1 MTVIVS
7 PPVPK
12 SDQRFDDWMILFWK
26 RSFEAIAAGGG
37 GGLGVPEFSDN
48 ASAIAGGLAVGY
60 VYRTGGDLKIVI

>member
-26 RSFEAIAAGGG
+26 RAFEAISAGGG
-37 GGLGVPEFSDN
+37 GGAGVPEYVDN
-48 ASAIAGGLAVGY
+48 AAALAGGLAGGY

>member
-1 MTVIVS
+1 MTFIVS

-12 SDQRFDDWMILFWK
+12 SDQRFDDWMILFWQ

-37 GGLGVPEFSDN
+37 GGSGVPEFADN

-60 VYRTGGDLKIVI
+60 VYRTGGDVKIVI

>member
-12 SDQRFDDWMILFWK
+12 SDQRFDDWLFLFWK
-26 RSFEAIAAGGG
+26 RSLGGG
-37 GGLGVPEFSDN
+37 SVVPEYADN
-48 ASAIAGGLAVGY
+48 SAALAGGLAVGH

>member
-26 RSFEAIAAGGG
+26 RAFEAISAGGG
-37 GGLGVPEFSDN
+37 GGAGVPEYVDN
-48 ASAIAGGLAVGY
+48 AAALAGGLAVGY
-60 VYRTGGDLKIVI
+60 VYRTGGDLKSVI

>member
-1 MTVIVS
+1 MTFIVS

-12 SDQRFDDWMILFWK
+12 SDQRFDDWMILFWQ

-37 GGLGVPEFSDN
+37 GGSGVPEFADN

>member
-1 MTVIVS
+1 
-7 PPVPK
+7 
-12 SDQRFDDWMILFWK
+12 MILFWK

>member
-12 SDQRFDDWMILFWK
+12 SDQRFDDWMILFWQ

-37 GGLGVPEFSDN
+37 GGSGVPEFTDN